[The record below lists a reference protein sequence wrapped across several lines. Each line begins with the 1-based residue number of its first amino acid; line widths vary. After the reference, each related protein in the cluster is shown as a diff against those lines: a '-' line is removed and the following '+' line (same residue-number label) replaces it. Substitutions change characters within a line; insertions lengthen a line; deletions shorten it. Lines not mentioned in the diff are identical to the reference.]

1 MDMEEAIIHLVTE
14 QCLLS
19 YWCPLASVLS
29 VLFKLNQKEK
39 KALQEGYW
47 FLILLNR
54 SLKIYKNYQL
64 LSLICTERTS
74 LHENGEEAEY
84 QSKGRSS
91 KILIKLT

>member
-1 MDMEEAIIHLVTE
+1 MHLETE
-14 QCLLS
+14 QCLVS
-19 YWCPLASVLS
+19 YRRLLGIVLS

-64 LSLICTERTS
+64 LSLIRTERTS
-74 LHENGEEAEY
+74 LHENGEEAKY
-84 QSKGRSS
+84 QSKGRSF

>member
-1 MDMEEAIIHLVTE
+1 MHLETE
-14 QCLLS
+14 PCLVS
-19 YWCPLASVLS
+19 YRRPLGIVLS

-47 FLILLNR
+47 FLISQNR

-64 LSLICTERTS
+64 LSLIRAERTS
-74 LHENGEEAEY
+74 LHENGDEAKY